1 MMLAKAGIIALMIAA
16 GLVATVPFAD
26 AQGDQ
31 TIPQIQDQKLTE
43 AFSVFKSKSDEVIER
58 STAYLQFTE
67 EVNGVRRWK
76 VVPGSDTARKKIEE
90 DFQHAIQQRDEA
102 AKQLAVALD
111 ATMKRTVNNEKLGKQ
126 LEQVYNQVQAINKD
140 TGDALLLHDQS
151 VALLDERAAA
161 DKAAAAGATEQ

>member
-26 AQGDQ
+26 AQGNQ
-31 TIPQIQDQKLTE
+31 TTPQIQDQKLTE
-43 AFSVFKSKSDEVIER
+43 AFTVFKSKSDEVIER

-76 VVPGSDTARKKIEE
+76 VVPGSDAAREKIEE
-90 DFQHAIQQRDEA
+90 DLQHAIQQRDEA
-102 AKQLAVALD
+102 ANQLAVALD
-111 ATMKRTVNNEKLGKQ
+111 APMKRAANNEKLGKQ
-126 LEQVYNQVQAINKD
+126 LEQVYNQIQAINKD

-161 DKAAAAGATEQ
+161 DKAAAAGATER